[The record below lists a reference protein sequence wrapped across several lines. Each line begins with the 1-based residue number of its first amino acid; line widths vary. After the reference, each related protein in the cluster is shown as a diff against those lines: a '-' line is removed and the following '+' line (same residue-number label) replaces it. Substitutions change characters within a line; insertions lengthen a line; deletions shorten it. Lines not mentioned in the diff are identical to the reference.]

1 MEIRKITPK
10 EQREALNLVW
20 RVFLKFEAPDYTE
33 KGIQE
38 FKKSID
44 DESFIKALDIY
55 GAFENH
61 ELLGVIATRN
71 LNHIALLF
79 VEGIHHKKG
88 VGKALYKY
96 VCDKNNSN
104 FFTVNSSPYAK
115 IVYEKLGFKYVNS
128 EQIVNGIRFYPMRND
143 NIK

>member
-1 MEIRKITPK
+1 MEIKKITK
-10 EQREALNLVW
+10 ENQRESLDLVW
-20 RVFLKFEAPDYTE
+20 RVFLEYEAPDYSE
-33 KGIQE
+33 EGIQE

-44 DESFIKALDIY
+44 DETFIAALDIY
-55 GAFENH
+55 GAFEKD

-71 LNHIALLF
+71 LNHIALFF
-79 VEGIHHKKG
+79 VEGTHHKKG
-88 VGKALYKY
+88 IGRNLYNY
-96 VCDKNNSN
+96 VVIKNPDN

-115 IVYEKLGFKYVNS
+115 IVYEKLGFKYVDN